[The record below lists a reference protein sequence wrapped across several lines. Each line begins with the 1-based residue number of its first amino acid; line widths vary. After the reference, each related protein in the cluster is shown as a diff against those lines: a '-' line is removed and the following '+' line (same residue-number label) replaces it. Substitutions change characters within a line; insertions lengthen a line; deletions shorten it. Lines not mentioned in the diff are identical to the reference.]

1 MSLVNEIFL
10 WITDIKCAKEV
21 SSFQGPIKANYG
33 RNIGMIVCTFTIQHL
48 SADATAILAAS
59 SCVLFQDQL

>member
-21 SSFQGPIKANYG
+21 SFQGPIKANYG

-59 SCVLFQDQL
+59 SCVLFQDKL